1 MPRKGLIVVDRIDEA
16 LPDVPEEADESADH
30 EALKV
35 PKDTFEDFLDRMR
48 PGRICSFCSSGEYQV
63 APAPTGGTAGVVATP
78 VPNLAK
84 IGVWFFAASCD
95 FCGDTRFFHT
105 GISLKAMERDH
116 S

>member
-1 MPRKGLIVVDRIDEA
+1 MVDRIEDT
-16 LPDVPEEADESADH
+16 LPDAPEDAEDSADH
-30 EALKV
+30 KALKI
-35 PKDTFEDFLDRMR
+35 PKDALEGFLSLMR
-48 PGRICSFCSSGEYQV
+48 PGRTCTFCSSGKYQV

-105 GISLKAMERDH
+105 GITLKAMVRDH